1 MNINLVKRISIVSF
15 FVFIFSFLS
24 INVNSTIINFT
35 PILVFILVTF
45 FDKIS
50 VSFGASIGISLFYL
64 TAGYAG
70 FLPFCFMAYFFLA
83 YTSGKELYKDIPD
96 KTRIVV
102 CLKSCFICFVIST
115 IGLIVYEKRKIDI
128 SYMLIQSI
136 SYVIMSYIYIYSLY
150 IINYF
155 SRFLKHSTKKKKH

>member
-24 INVNSTIINFT
+24 INVNSTMINFT
-35 PILVFILVTF
+35 PILIFIFATF

-64 TAGYAG
+64 TAGYIG

-83 YTSGKELYKDIPD
+83 YTSGKDLHKNIPD
-96 KTRIVV
+96 NTRFVV

-115 IGLIVYEKRKIDI
+115 IGLIIYEKRKIDI

-136 SYVIMSYIYIYSLY
+136 SYIIMSYIYVYSLH
-150 IINYF
+150 IIDYF
-155 SRFLKHSTKKKKH
+155 SKFLK